1 MTHFLDSF
9 SKMNFGSGGGGED
22 VVVTVE
28 MVKLPKNV
36 PIYIAKRLFF
46 IQS

>member
-9 SKMNFGSGGGGED
+9 SMMNFGSGGGGEG

-28 MVKLPKNV
+28 MVKLPKKGS
-36 PIYIAKRLFF
+36 IYIAKR
-46 IQS
+46 